1 MKKTVSALALAVLA
15 GCASTP
21 EELASTPSG
30 TLCVRYATAILN
42 GNRGAWLQEVY
53 RRGETCAPYAAEMA
67 AASAQSQAMLGN
79 LNQRYVAPMAA
90 PAVAPAPV
98 RREATAFLKRQFT
111 QGTNTVCV
119 YDRLGSPVH
128 ITIPSTQLCP
138 LTQ

>member
-1 MKKTVSALALAVLA
+1 MRRTMIGLALVALV

-30 TLCVRYATAILN
+30 TLCVRYAKAILN
-42 GNRGAWLQEVY
+42 SNRGDWLQEVY

-67 AASAQSQAMLGN
+67 VAGAQAQSMLGN

-111 QGTNTVCV
+111 QGMNTVCV

-128 ITIPSTQLCP
+128 VTIPATSLCP